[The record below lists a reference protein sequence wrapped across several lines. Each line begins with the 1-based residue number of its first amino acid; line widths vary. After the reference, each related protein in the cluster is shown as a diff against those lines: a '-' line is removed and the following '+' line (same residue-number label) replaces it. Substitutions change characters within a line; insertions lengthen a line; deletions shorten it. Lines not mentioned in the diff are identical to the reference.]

1 MPNSN
6 RPKNPSIL
14 IVDDSTVDLRL
25 LMEMMASRS
34 MRVNVAFNGKDGY
47 QKATLARPDLILLDV
62 VMPGIDGF
70 ATCRLLKSDKRT
82 RHIPVIFLSAASE
95 VDKRIEGLT
104 LGGVDY
110 IGKPF
115 SEEEVI
121 ARVEIHLNLVRQK
134 SLAPAALKDSEVD
147 AALSQGVSP
156 ANAVL
161 IRAATEHLRRHL
173 KNPPAPELLARIV
186 GTNEKRL
193 NQAFQAGFALPV
205 FAWLREE
212 RLRQARELLA
222 STEASMASIA
232 DHLGYSNQANFA
244 KAFQERFSCSPSNL
258 RQQQQL
264 LRSQQAAA
272 RLALC

>member
-1 MPNSN
+1 MPNSTL
-6 RPKNPSIL
+6 PKKPNIL

-25 LMEMMASRS
+25 LMDMMASRS
-34 MRVNVAFNGKDGY
+34 MRVNIAFNGKDGY

-62 VMPGIDGF
+62 VMPEMDGF
-70 ATCRLLKSDKRT
+70 TTCRLLKSDERT

-134 SLAPAALKDSEVD
+134 SLAPATAHAPE
-147 AALSQGVSP
+147 AATPLV
-156 ANAVL
+156 
-161 IRAATEHLRRHL
+161 RAATEHLRQHL
-173 KNPPAPELLARIV
+173 KNPPSPALLARIV

-193 NQAFQAGFALPV
+193 NQAFHTGFAMPV

-212 RLRQARELLA
+212 RLRQARELLT

-244 KAFQERFSCSPSNL
+244 KAFQERLGCSPSSL

-264 LRSQQAAA
+264 LRAQQAQEALA
-272 RLALC
+272 R